1 MTASLTNGTTTVVV
15 ADILAAPLSRPLRRD
30 VLDQTNAAAPKINA
44 GTPGKLAG
52 TITYLCDTLAS
63 ALALDALYQSAATIT
78 LTSDAGA
85 PLNGLQHVAVGDLRY
100 NAERGLPGRPS
111 KWTITVVIRE
121 L

>member
-1 MTASLTNGTTTVVV
+1 MS
-15 ADILAAPLSRPLRRD
+15 
-30 VLDQTNAAAPKINA
+30 DQTNIQPQDENRLIAERREKLAAWRASGCAFPNDFSREN
-44 GTPGKLAG
+44 TPGKLAG

-111 KWTITVVIRE
+111 KWTITVEIRE